1 MKFFVGVTDNRWYR
15 FLAELRPDELNFWRP
30 SGTGFRAIEAGSPSL
45 FKLHSPHNY
54 IAGGG
59 FFVRHSV
66 LPLSLAWEAFGSKN
80 GAHDFGTLQ
89 QQIQRYRGARG
100 RTEPDPSIGCT
111 ILTAP
116 FFFDRDHW
124 IPIPSDWSPNIVQG
138 KTYDTQEPIGAA
150 LWEHVQQR
158 LAQQQER
165 FDYRTDG
172 SPMVAEERQR
182 YGAEYLT
189 RARLG
194 QGAFRVLVT
203 DAYQRRCAITG
214 ERTLPVLQAAH
225 IKPYGES
232 GPHRVDNG
240 ILLRADLHIL
250 LERGYMTLTE
260 ALQIEVSR
268 RIKEDF
274 ENGRDYYALQG
285 KRLEVIPSGAIE
297 RPSMEFIGWHNEN
310 CFLG

>member
-1 MKFFVGVTDNRWYR
+1 MKIFVGVTDNRWYR
-15 FLAELRPDELNFWRP
+15 FLAGLQPDELNFWRP
-30 SGTGFRAIEAGSPSL
+30 SGGGFRAIGAGSPFL
-45 FKLHSPHNY
+45 FKLHSPQNY

-59 FFVRHSV
+59 FFVRHSI

-80 GAHDFGTLQ
+80 GAPDFGTFYE
-89 QQIQRYRGARG
+89 QIQRYRGARASAQA
-100 RTEPDPSIGCT
+100 DPSIGCT
-111 ILTAP
+111 ILTSP
-116 FFFDRDHW
+116 FFFDQDDW

-138 KTYDTQEPIGAA
+138 KTYDTKEPMGAA
-150 LWEHVQQR
+150 LWEQV
-158 LAQQQER
+158 QER
-165 FDYRTDG
+165 LVRQQAILEYEVDATRQI
-172 SPMVAEERQR
+172 AEKRER
-182 YGAEYLT
+182 YGAEYVT

-203 DAYQRRCAITG
+203 DAYQRRCAVTG
-214 ERTLPVLQAAH
+214 QRTLPVLQAAH

-274 ENGRDYYALQG
+274 DNGKEYYAFQG
-285 KRLEVIPSGAIE
+285 RNLEVVPDLTTE
-297 RPSMEFIGWHNEN
+297 RPSREFIAWHNEN
-310 CFLG
+310 KFLG